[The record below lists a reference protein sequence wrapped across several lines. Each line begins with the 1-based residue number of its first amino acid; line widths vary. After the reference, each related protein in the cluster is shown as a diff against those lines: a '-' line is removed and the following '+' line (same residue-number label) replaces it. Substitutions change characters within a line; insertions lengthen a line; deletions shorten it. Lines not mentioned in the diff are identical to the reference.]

1 MKTIITLK
9 RFYFKEVEIEI
20 DNELL
25 KGMDVEQISTYLM
38 EEHIYGEDEAFDK
51 AELEELGVDHEGV
64 IEEDTNRYDIYDGD
78 EQIYGGH
85 L

>member
-1 MKTIITLK
+1 
-9 RFYFKEVEIEI
+9 
-20 DNELL
+20 
-25 KGMDVEQISTYLM
+25 M